1 MAGIN
6 LKSIGST
13 LDSIG
18 RSTTKPLLN
27 SAENIIMAPFDTI
40 KSIGN
45 NITSNPMFYIMVAGV
60 IIIVINKK

>member
-18 RSTTKPLLN
+18 KATTKPLLN

-45 NITSNPMFYIMVAGV
+45 NMTSNPMFYIMVGGV
-60 IIIVINKK
+60 LLIIINKK